1 MAALRRIVR
10 ALGGA
15 LVVILLLWCVAT
27 AGLYAAMRQP
37 PERFGAIMSRVPG
50 IAMMVL
56 PFRPLWYAARGGN
69 LQVGDRAPD
78 FTLPMLHG
86 DDKVTLSESYRH
98 KPVVLVFGSYT

>member
-1 MAALRRIVR
+1 
-10 ALGGA
+10 
-15 LVVILLLWCVAT
+15 
-27 AGLYAAMRQP
+27 
-37 PERFGAIMSRVPG
+37 
-50 IAMMVL
+50 MVL
-56 PFRPLWYAARGGN
+56 PFRPLWYAARGGS

>member
-1 MAALRRIVR
+1 
-10 ALGGA
+10 
-15 LVVILLLWCVAT
+15 
-27 AGLYAAMRQP
+27 
-37 PERFGAIMSRVPG
+37 
-50 IAMMVL
+50 MMVL
-56 PFRPLWYAARGGN
+56 PFRQLWFAARGGS